1 VPIVL
6 SRLFRLMAQENHSA
20 ALNKRLSDKLSKIQ
34 LLLDSSVKD
43 IHDFH
48 TANPH
53 YGSDALDMH
62 MAQYAEHIAKTL
74 TGYFHSKG
82 LGRFSCDYD
91 TGLIARGS
99 LANSQRKKRHF
110 GNGFGGGNRTR
121 RKRR

>member
-1 VPIVL
+1 MPIVL

-20 ALNKRLSDKLSKIQ
+20 ALNKKLSDKLSRIK
-34 LLLDSSVKD
+34 LLLDLSVKD

-74 TGYFHSKG
+74 TGYFHSNG
-82 LGRFSCDYD
+82 LPRFSCHYD
-91 TGLIARGS
+91 KSLIALGS
-99 LANSQRKKRHF
+99 VANKSMRF

-121 RKRR
+121 RQKKRR